1 MTKHDFTTGELTLD
15 SSFDLV
21 YSTEFAEHVKEEFVK
36 NFMPLFQK
44 GNYVFISAAPPGQ
57 GGHHHVNEQP
67 KEFWIDTLKEY
78 GIKYLQEDSEEI
90 SNTNESDLVRK
101 NSMFFINENF
111 EGKQQKK
118 PLL

>member
-1 MTKHDFTTGELTLD
+1 M
-15 SSFDLV
+15 
-21 YSTEFAEHVKEEFVK
+21 
-36 NFMPLFQK
+36 LFR
-44 GNYVFISAAPPGQ
+44 SQ

-78 GIKYLQEDSEEI
+78 GFKYLPEDSEEI

-111 EGKQQKK
+111 EAETTKEMPFVISKELVDESLSLFVKHGGKYE
-118 PLL
+118 